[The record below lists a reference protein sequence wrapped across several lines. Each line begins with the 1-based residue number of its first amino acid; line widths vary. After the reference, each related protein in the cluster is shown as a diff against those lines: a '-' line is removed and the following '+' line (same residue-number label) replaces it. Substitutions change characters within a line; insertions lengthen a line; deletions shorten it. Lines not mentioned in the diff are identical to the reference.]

1 MPGTYVLRK
10 GKSRLA
16 DLRDGL
22 GSVNSLMAAGG
33 IWYYL
38 DPTHG
43 TEGGSGETL
52 DDACSSIETL
62 YAKLRDG
69 YNDGIIFIGGAT
81 ASNPAATIT
90 WSKSYAHLI
99 GLSSNL
105 PGLGQRC
112 RIVFKAA
119 TAATVGITVSGSG
132 CVFQNVQIYNEKAA
146 GAAAG
151 TVIVTGSRCEF
162 SNVFFMVPVATDAAS
177 YSLKLEGS
185 ENVFYRCTI
194 GQFTNVRT
202 GASYNLWMTGAET
215 NTRNKFIEC
224 EFFSWSSSAN
234 HVHVLI
240 DVAIT
245 VETFMVWF
253 ENCLFQNLGTALTES
268 INDNCTVAGHQV
280 VLRGRDSGFLNVTA
294 VGGTLTYIFAL
305 DADDA
310 VSGQLMI
317 AVAES

>member
-1 MPGTYVLRK
+1 MGAYILRK
-10 GKSRLA
+10 GKSHIA
-16 DLRDGL
+16 DLKDGL
-22 GSVNSLMAAGG
+22 GSLYSLMGAGG
-33 IWYYL
+33 LWYYL

-43 TEGGSGETL
+43 TAGGSGETPEE
-52 DDACSSIETL
+52 ACSSIETL

-112 RIVFKAA
+112 RIVFQAA
-119 TAATVGITVSGSG
+119 TAAAVGITVSGSG
-132 CVFQNVQIYNEKAA
+132 CVFHNIQIYNEKAA
-146 GAAAG
+146 GAASG
-151 TVIVTGSRCEF
+151 TVIVTGSRNEF

-177 YSLKLEGS
+177 YSLKMSGA

-202 GASYNLWMTGAET
+202 GASYNLWLYGTDT
-215 NTRNKFIEC
+215 CTRNKFIEC
-224 EFFSWSSSAN
+224 EFLSWSSSAD

-240 DVAIT
+240 ASTIT
-245 VETFMVWF
+245 IETFMVWF
-253 ENCLFQNLGTALTES
+253 ENCLFHNFGTALTES
-268 INDNCTVAGHQV
+268 INDDCTVAGHQV
-280 VLRGRDSGFLNVTA
+280 VLRGRDGGFLNVTA
-294 VGGTLTYIFAL
+294 VGGTLTYIFAP